1 MCLGN
6 VKNNK
11 NSNKTVEMKNVSM
24 YSGCLGSVSYIWVI
38 ISFYS
43 TISGLKCVPN
53 MVRITQNTNAD
64 IVVPWP
70 YFSVSELLISATLA
84 MTISNVQQ
92 MCPNMSCPNA
102 QLGPKVSNLKGKNA
116 HCMWPIRPLV
126 KNTLQGAACAE
137 MLTLFKAQKC
147 PNGSKIAQCMCP
159 ICQLAKKYALECAHT
174 FQGKKP

>member
-1 MCLGN
+1 
-6 VKNNK
+6 
-11 NSNKTVEMKNVSM
+11 MKNVSM
-24 YSGCLGSVSYIWVI
+24 YSGCLGSVSYICAL

-102 QLGPKVSNLKGKNA
+102 QLGPKVPNWRETSA
-116 HCMWPIRPLV
+116 HSMCLTRPLV
-126 KNTLQGAACAE
+126 KSMHWAVEYVETRIHSENKT
-137 MLTLFKAQKC
+137 K
-147 PNGSKIAQCMCP
+147 KI
-159 ICQLAKKYALECAHT
+159 HT
-174 FQGKKP
+174 YYYYYLMSIIKMIETTKLKIQM